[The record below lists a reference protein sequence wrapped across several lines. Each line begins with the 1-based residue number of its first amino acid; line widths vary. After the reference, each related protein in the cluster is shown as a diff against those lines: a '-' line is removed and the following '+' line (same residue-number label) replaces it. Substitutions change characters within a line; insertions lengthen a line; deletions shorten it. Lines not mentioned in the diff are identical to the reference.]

1 LDNLRVGLVGYGR
14 FGRLHSEAISSTP
27 GLEVKSICVGTKENA
42 DEIKKESSA
51 DVYWDFDE
59 FLGKGGLDAV
69 DIVSP
74 NYLHARQ
81 ARSAL
86 AKGLHVLLEKPI
98 ATNLNDAEELLK
110 RAAVAKSVV
119 HVGLQY
125 RYEPFWKEFKKA
137 IGTGI
142 VTSPTF
148 AKFESWRGPFRSG
161 SGDWRYD
168 GARVGHQLLE
178 EAVHYFDLA
187 AWFFGMPSRVS
198 GFTDS
203 PETWNKGLFGTAVII
218 LDYPSGLKVMLVDT
232 LNGLM
237 GHTTASVTGEGAML
251 GVMQAG
257 LDGSTSCW
265 VRVRDARGAFSTAVP
280 VALEEIDGVKLELQ
294 DFVAAVR
301 ASSKPAITLEDGYRA
316 LRLDLAAISAIGSKS
331 VVDIPS

>member
-161 SGDWRYD
+161 SGEWRRS
-168 GARVGHQLLE
+168 GA
-178 EAVHYFDLA
+178 A
-187 AWFFGMPSRVS
+187 
-198 GFTDS
+198 
-203 PETWNKGLFGTAVII
+203 PE
-218 LDYPSGLKVMLVDT
+218 
-232 LNGLM
+232 NGDM
-237 GHTTASVTGEGAML
+237 TE
-251 GVMQAG
+251 
-257 LDGSTSCW
+257 
-265 VRVRDARGAFSTAVP
+265 P
-280 VALEEIDGVKLELQ
+280 E
-294 DFVAAVR
+294 
-301 ASSKPAITLEDGYRA
+301 
-316 LRLDLAAISAIGSKS
+316 
-331 VVDIPS
+331 